1 MQSKIVYVSWHYTTH
16 GIAYLKHILSKF
28 YLELNNRNLGQ
39 KFKFKDVS
47 QEEMQELFDKPPR
60 SGFLFDEIVY
70 LITEQE
76 TLDKIST
83 RRKDYKREI
92 VEKDELVKEKD
103 IKNIFEKLIEQ
114 EDIYYNLQKTM
125 DFVQKEYPDKFELFK
140 DLLWR
145 DIHHFPIQ
153 EQIKWLL
160 EYSNFTKV
168 YKKEH
173 FKVVKLNVT
182 NLRDERQITEQVS
195 DWCKKYFAKQEKQP
209 VINISLGSTE
219 TQVAW
224 YVLAEANVLPSSTR
238 FIKTYDDKSSLPDK
252 RFKLFV
258 IAESPKNLVTSIT
271 QEFKVYPKTQ
281 APSRKLVE
289 KKLETFLQSGFTILL
304 IGERGIGKSQI
315 ASSVKERLE
324 KLKKAIEGNLVE
336 ANCASFDDD
345 SKAETE
351 LFGYKKGAFTG
362 AKGFYFL
369 MKCITFLS
377 LYKPN

>member
-39 KFKFKDVS
+39 KFHFEGIS

-92 VEKDELVKEKD
+92 IEKDELVKEKD

-209 VINISLGSTE
+209 VINISLGST
-219 TQVAW
+219 
-224 YVLAEANVLPSSTR
+224 R
-238 FIKTYDDKSSLPDK
+238 
-252 RFKLFV
+252 
-258 IAESPKNLVTSIT
+258 
-271 QEFKVYPKTQ
+271 
-281 APSRKLVE
+281 
-289 KKLETFLQSGFTILL
+289 
-304 IGERGIGKSQI
+304 
-315 ASSVKERLE
+315 
-324 KLKKAIEGNLVE
+324 
-336 ANCASFDDD
+336 
-345 SKAETE
+345 
-351 LFGYKKGAFTG
+351 
-362 AKGFYFL
+362 
-369 MKCITFLS
+369 
-377 LYKPN
+377 